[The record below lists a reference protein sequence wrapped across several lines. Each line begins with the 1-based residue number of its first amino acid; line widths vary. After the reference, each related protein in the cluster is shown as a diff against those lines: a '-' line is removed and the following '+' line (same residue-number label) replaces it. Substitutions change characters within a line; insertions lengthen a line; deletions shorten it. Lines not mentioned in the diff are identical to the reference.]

1 MTTQH
6 ARDARRVRKTRLEK
20 SKTKEAKNS
29 SARNAGATDSQETR
43 TEVGTTTT
51 RTRRLEKSKEDFQG
65 EAIVR
70 HVNDRTKHYDNDS
83 QVEWRPKYSRGMDLQ
98 VHSSMYLEDSGR
110 SSLYESDQG
119 GIRERIA
126 Y

>member
-6 ARDARRVRKTRLEK
+6 ARDARRVCKTRLEK

-43 TEVGTTTT
+43 TEVGTTNNKNKKT
-51 RTRRLEKSKEDFQG
+51 REEQRRLPS

-70 HVNDRTKHYDNDS
+70 HEHDRTKHNDNNS
-83 QVEWRPKYSRGMDLQ
+83 
-98 VHSSMYLEDSGR
+98 
-110 SSLYESDQG
+110 
-119 GIRERIA
+119 
-126 Y
+126 

>member
-1 MTTQH
+1 VRGTLV
-6 ARDARRVRKTRLEK
+6 RRILKRREQK
-20 SKTKEAKNS
+20 SE
-29 SARNAGATDSQETR
+29 QQ
-43 TEVGTTTT
+43 TT

-83 QVEWRPKYSRGMDLQ
+83 QVEWRPKDSRGMDLQ